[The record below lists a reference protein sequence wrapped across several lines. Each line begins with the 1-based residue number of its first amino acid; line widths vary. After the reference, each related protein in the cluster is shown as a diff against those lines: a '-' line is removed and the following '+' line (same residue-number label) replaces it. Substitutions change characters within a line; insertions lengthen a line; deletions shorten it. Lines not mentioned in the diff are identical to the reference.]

1 MPSYYSSA
9 HDARGHPP
17 VACVCVAMY
26 AFPRARAEGVDAWT
40 LGPAQADREAVL
52 VLVRHIALRVEDEA
66 LACAAPRAVAALS

>member
-1 MPSYYSSA
+1 
-9 HDARGHPP
+9 
-17 VACVCVAMY
+17 MY